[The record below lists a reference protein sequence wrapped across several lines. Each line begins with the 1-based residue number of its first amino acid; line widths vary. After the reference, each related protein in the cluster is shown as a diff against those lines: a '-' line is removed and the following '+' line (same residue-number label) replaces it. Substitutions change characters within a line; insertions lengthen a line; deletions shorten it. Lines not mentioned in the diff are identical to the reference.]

1 MPHEMQTIGL
11 IEDDLVM
18 GESLIQRLQLE
29 GYKTTWWQ
37 TGQEACANM
46 QQVNPDI
53 VVCDLRLP
61 DISGDEVFRKVKSE
75 FGGPPFLFITAY
87 GEIDQAVELMRA
99 GAGDYVTKPFEVS
112 DFLQRIDVLLTQRA
126 ITSSDN
132 SVLGTSS
139 AMQEIAVLL
148 HRVANIDSTLLFTGE
163 TGVGKEVA
171 TRFMHQISATA
182 DRPFMAVNC
191 AAIPA
196 ELIESELFGHE
207 KGAFTGA
214 KDTHLGYAERAQGG
228 ILFLDEIGELP
239 LTAQTR
245 LLRLLQERVFTRVGG
260 EKELPFSARIV
271 CATNADLEQMIEEKL
286 FRRDL
291 FYRINVIPVH
301 VPPLRQRHADI
312 LPLINYYVEL
322 FAETMP
328 SNVTGLSSLAEE
340 SALSYEWPGNV
351 RELRNRVERAVAL
364 AHDVRLGQSD
374 LFPELAGG
382 GNSDERQ
389 TIATLAD
396 VRDFAERRQILRALE
411 KTGGQTGKAAALLGV
426 SRTTMWEK
434 MRRLDL
440 LADDLS

>member
-1 MPHEMQTIGL
+1 
-11 IEDDLVM
+11 
-18 GESLIQRLQLE
+18 
-29 GYKTTWWQ
+29 
-37 TGQEACANM
+37 
-46 QQVNPDI
+46 
-53 VVCDLRLP
+53 
-61 DISGDEVFRKVKSE
+61 
-75 FGGPPFLFITAY
+75 
-87 GEIDQAVELMRA
+87 MRA

-126 ITSSDN
+126 ITSSGDAA
-132 SVLGTSS
+132 LGASS
-139 AMQEIAVLL
+139 AMQEIEALL
-148 HRVANIDSTLLFTGE
+148 HRIANIDSTLLFTGE

-171 TRFMHQISATA
+171 TRFMHQISANS